1 MDEDAAPTLAERW
14 ASIGAGQTVGLL
26 AIQLW
31 QLELPLLRPVVTARG
46 THLRRPLVLVHV
58 VATASGALVEGWG
71 ECAALADTTYDA
83 EDVTRALALLQHAL
97 VPALVDRAPVAG
109 ARLPRPSDLAVIRRA
124 APDATLAFAALEMA
138 VADTHLRAE
147 GRSLAQALGSTASQV
162 PVGAVLGQFDTVER
176 LLSEVG
182 PLVEAGYRRLKMKIS
197 PGWDVGPVAAVRD
210 RFPQLG
216 LQVDANGA
224 YRRDQSDQLAAL
236 DSFGLLCI
244 EQPLDPGDLEG
255 HTDLAARIST
265 PICLDESVDSPR
277 SVRAALEAGASS
289 VVCVKPARLGGIG
302 AAVEVIDHCVA
313 HDVPMWIGGMFESGY
328 ARAVNATLASL
339 PGFAW
344 PGDLSPART
353 YLGDDLVAPAPLHPA
368 TAETGAAAVANA
380 AATEGGVAEAVAEE
394 FPDGTQGGA
403 VRMTGPGPSRSLVT
417 DLPTGS
423 GLGPP
428 PMRHRLEELVRHRV
442 WVELPRP

>member
-1 MDEDAAPTLAERW
+1 VEEDTAPTLAERW

-31 QLELPLLRPVVTARG
+31 QVELPFLRPVVTARG
-46 THLRRPLVLVHV
+46 THRHRPLVLVHV

-71 ECAALADTTYDA
+71 ECAALTDTTYDA
-83 EDVTRALALLQHAL
+83 EDVTRALALLEHAL

-162 PVGAVLGQFDTVER
+162 PVGAVLGQFGTIDR

-182 PLVEAGYRRLKMKIS
+182 PLIEAGYGRLKMKIG
-197 PGWDVGPVAAVRD
+197 PGWDVGPVGAVRD
-210 RFPQLG
+210 RFPQLR
-216 LQVDANGA
+216 LQADANGA

-236 DSFGLLCI
+236 DPFGLLCI

-255 HTDLAARIST
+255 HIDLAARVST

-277 SVRAALEAGASS
+277 SVRVALDAGACS

-302 AAVEVIDHCVA
+302 AAVEVMDHCVV
-313 HDVPMWIGGMFESGY
+313 HGVPMWIGGMFESGY

-344 PGDLSPART
+344 PGDLSPARS
-353 YLGDDLVAPAPLHPA
+353 YLGDDLVAPSPLHPA
-368 TAETGAAAVANA
+368 ETQAERAQAEGVGETEAEAHPVGNGGGAAMVSA
-380 AATEGGVAEAVAEE
+380 
-394 FPDGTQGGA
+394 
-403 VRMTGPGPSRSLVT
+403 PGPSRALVT
-417 DLPTGS
+417 DLPTGP

-428 PMRHRLEELVRHRV
+428 PMRHRLEQLVRHRV